1 MRRLRNLLCI
11 AGAGFSMSS
20 HTAADW
26 WVRSWPSNFE
36 PSRFLFLLRKMF
48 KPSVNLSSRHKTV
61 PYWAFIWRSG
71 FNDHFDLVKPVVFRT
86 ECSYVRVFLRDI
98 HGFGFV
104 VISLMF
110 DYYDFLILN
119 HDSSFREVRKGPL
132 NNSDCLLYSG
142 TCSTPKVSLCRC
154 HHIFSFFQTFCLILP
169 IHIDIGSQAVDLRGE
184 IINIIMD

>member
-1 MRRLRNLLCI
+1 MSVAVCKVTCHLVFIMRQLRNLLCI

-26 WVRSWPSNFE
+26 WVWSWPSNFE

-61 PYWAFIWRSG
+61 PYSAFIWRSG
-71 FNDHFDLVKPVVFRT
+71 SNDHFDLVKPVVFRT

-98 HGFGFV
+98 HCFGFV
-104 VISLMF
+104 VITFMF
-110 DYYDFLILN
+110 DYYDFSILN
-119 HDSSFREVRKGPL
+119 HDRSFRDVRKG
-132 NNSDCLLYSG
+132 LL
-142 TCSTPKVSLCRC
+142 TPKVSLCRC

-169 IHIDIGSQAVDLRGE
+169 IHIDMGSQVVDLRGE
-184 IINIIMD
+184 IIT